1 MRFTSLLLLMLLT
14 SCIPRTQTDV
24 PAFSGIVVDSNSGNP
39 LADVRIKEIADPI
52 PDGSAPQAVITR
64 TKNRMA
70 KTITTQATGRFSYPA
85 ITSGITFQ
93 LPVAGAGWPVSRV
106 LIFQKNGYRD
116 TTCSCTNLS
125 MFGKENHAAIPLL
138 QIAHSEAEPASSMI
152 LVNDNIECE
161 AFVGSRVIYENKS
174 YMIGEIYRQDEQ
186 EDGQQL
192 FSLWPV
198 PPNKGDVVMD
208 VPDYLIQ
215 LVVPEQTPTEK

>member
-14 SCIPRTQTDV
+14 GCIPRTQTDV

-39 LADVRIKEIADPI
+39 LADVRIKEIAVPI

-64 TKNRMA
+64 SKNRMA
-70 KTITTQATGRFSYPA
+70 QTVTTPATGRFSYPA

-93 LPVAGAGWPVSRV
+93 LPVTGAGWPVRRILV
-106 LIFQKNGYRD
+106 FQKYGYRD

-125 MFGKENHAAIPLL
+125 LFGKENHAIIPLI

-152 LVNDNIECE
+152 SINDSIKCE
-161 AFVGSRVIYENKS
+161 AFVGSRIIYDNKP
-174 YMIGEIYRQDEQ
+174 YMIGEIYQQDEQ
-186 EDGQQL
+186 DDGQQL

-215 LVVPEQTPTEK
+215 LVASERTVEK

>member
-1 MRFTSLLLLMLLT
+1 MRFTSLLFLILLT

-39 LADVRIKEIADPI
+39 LADVRIKEIAVSI
-52 PDGSAPQAVITR
+52 PDGSAPQTTIKGSKNREAQTVITL
-64 TKNRMA
+64 
-70 KTITTQATGRFSYPA
+70 TTGHFSYPA

-93 LPVAGAGWPVSRV
+93 LPVPGAGWPVHRA

-125 MFGKENHAAIPLL
+125 LFGKENHAVIPLI

-152 LVNDNIECE
+152 LVNDSIKCE

-186 EDGQQL
+186 KDDQQL